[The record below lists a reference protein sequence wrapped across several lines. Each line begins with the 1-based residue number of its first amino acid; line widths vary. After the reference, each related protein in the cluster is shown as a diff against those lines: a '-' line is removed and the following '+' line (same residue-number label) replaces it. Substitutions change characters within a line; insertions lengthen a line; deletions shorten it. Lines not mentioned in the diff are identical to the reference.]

1 MTYTSPS
8 ATGSLAYTPVAN
20 TSGSAVITVSVSD
33 GGATPTQR
41 TFTVVVNEVNDAPTF
56 TPGADQTVTEDAPA
70 QTVASFLGTVSPG
83 PNEAS
88 QAITVAISNVTSPS
102 LFAVAPAIGPTGVL
116 TYTPA
121 AEQFGVST
129 VTYTVSDNGGT
140 ANGGVDSVGPQ
151 SFTITITAV
160 NDPPTLTAIPDPA
173 PILEDAAQQTVNLAG
188 ISPGS
193 GAESAQPLQVTA
205 VSGNTGVIPNP
216 TVTWVSPSP
225 TGSLA
230 YTPVANAS
238 GSAVITVTVTDGGL
252 DNDLDTAGD
261 NGTLVRTFTVNVTA
275 VNDAPSFT
283 KGADQTVAEDAGA
296 QTVVGW
302 ATAVS
307 AGPNEA
313 GQAVAFEVTGNTNP
327 GLFSAGPAI
336 SATGELTY
344 TPAANQNGTST
355 LTLRIT
361 DNGGTANGGIDASA
375 TQTFVITVTAVNDL
389 PVVPARNYAAQ
400 ANMLISL
407 SGLLAGVTDAD
418 TGVNGCTPTFS
429 VVNPSLT
436 SPAGGNITNLN
447 AATGTF
453 DFNPPPGVTG
463 NVTFTYQVSDTGC
476 PGIATSATTTVTVA
490 VAGPVIWFVNP
501 VVAGPGDGRLTNP
514 FRLLANSSGADADD
528 VDAPDHRIFVYTG
541 TVAGGLTLNA
551 NEWLVGQGATGAS
564 FDALMGIAPPTGTA
578 ARPAI
583 GGTRPTLSL
592 ASGTTLTL
600 ATGNVV
606 GGVNVINTNGSG
618 ISGANVGTLALS
630 DFDVTV
636 TGGTALSLTTSGTV
650 TATGADNDLNAA
662 NNTALNVNAVTIG
675 SAGLTFKS
683 ISAGAGANLGVS
695 LVNTGAG
702 GLTVT
707 GSDGPDAGTNPDL
720 GSGGT
725 INGKT
730 GADGST
736 TAGSGLFFSRRPTF
750 R

>member
-1 MTYTSPS
+1 MPTVTYTSPG
-8 ATGSLAYTPVAN
+8 ATGTLQYTPVADASGTAVITVTVTDGGLDNDLGTLVDNGVFSRTFTVTVNPVNDLPTLDAIADPAPIGEDAAQQTITLSGIGAGGGETQPLQVTATSDTVGVIPNPTVTYTSPDAAGSLAYTPVAGA
-20 TSGSAVITVSVSD
+20 SGSAIITVVLTD
-33 GGATPTQR
+33 GGLDNDLGTAADNLTATR
-41 TFTVVVNEVNDAPTF
+41 TFTVVVTDVDDPPTLDAIADPAAINEDA
-56 TPGADQTVTEDAPA
+56 ALQTVNLSGISAGAGETAVLVVTASSSNPA
-70 QTVASFLGTVSPG
+70 LI
-83 PNEAS
+83 PN
-88 QAITVAISNVTSPS
+88 P
-102 LFAVAPAIGPTGVL
+102 
-116 TYTPA
+116 
-121 AEQFGVST
+121 T
-129 VTYTVSDNGGT
+129 VTYTSPNATGSLALHAGGEHLRQRGDHRVGLRRRRHATRSAPSPSWSTRSTTRRRSRRAPTRPSPRTRPARPSPASSAPSPRDRTKPARRSPSRSPTSPPRRCSRWPRPSARPACSPTRRPPSSLASPRSPTRCPTT
-140 ANGGVDSVGPQ
+140 AARPTAACDSVGPQ

-173 PILEDAAQQTVNLAG
+173 AILEDAAQQTVNLAG
-188 ISPGS
+188 ISTGS
-193 GAESAQPLQVTA
+193 AGESAQPLQVTA

-216 TVTWVSPSP
+216 TVTWVSPSA

-252 DNDLDTAGD
+252 DNDLGTAGD
-261 NGTLVRTFTVNVTA
+261 NGTAVRTFTVSVTA

-283 KGADQTVAEDAGA
+283 KGADQTVDEDAGA

-302 ATAVS
+302 ATAIS

-313 GQAVAFEVTGNTNP
+313 GQAVAFGVTGNTNP

-336 SATGELTY
+336 SAAGELTY
-344 TPAANQNGTST
+344 TPAANQNGTAT

-476 PGIATSATTTVTVA
+476 PGIATSAVTTVTVA

-501 VVAGPGDGRLTNP
+501 AVAGP
-514 FRLLANSSGADADD
+514 A
-528 VDAPDHRIFVYTG
+528 
-541 TVAGGLTLNA
+541 
-551 NEWLVGQGATGAS
+551 
-564 FDALMGIAPPTGTA
+564 
-578 ARPAI
+578 
-583 GGTRPTLSL
+583 
-592 ASGTTLTL
+592 
-600 ATGNVV
+600 
-606 GGVNVINTNGSG
+606 
-618 ISGANVGTLALS
+618 
-630 DFDVTV
+630 
-636 TGGTALSLTTSGTV
+636 
-650 TATGADNDLNAA
+650 
-662 NNTALNVNAVTIG
+662 
-675 SAGLTFKS
+675 
-683 ISAGAGANLGVS
+683 
-695 LVNTGAG
+695 
-702 GLTVT
+702 
-707 GSDGPDAGTNPDL
+707 
-720 GSGGT
+720 
-725 INGKT
+725 
-730 GADGST
+730 
-736 TAGSGLFFSRRPTF
+736 TAG
-750 R
+750 